1 MQVTPLGEQLR
12 DWRSRRRMSQM
23 DLALETEIST
33 RHLSFIET
41 GRSKPSAQMLQRIA
55 DRLGVPHRA
64 RNALL
69 LAAGYAPDYQERR
82 LDSPDMAA
90 MRAIVEHVLKG
101 HEPYPALAV
110 DRHWNMVAANAAIAI
125 LIEQVAPALLVP
137 PVNVLRIALHP
148 EGLAPQIVN
157 YGEWR
162 DHILHRLDLQ
172 IEASADAGLVALRE
186 ELGGYAVE
194 ANDNRGDHTSG
205 IAVPLVLDTVAG
217 RISFVSTVTI
227 FGTPVDITLS
237 ELAIEAFF
245 PADAESAAL
254 LQRLAGPPDLCH
266 PREGGDPAFFQS
278 T

>member
-1 MQVTPLGEQLR
+1 MQPAPLGTQLR
-12 DWRSRRRMSQM
+12 EWRSRRRMSQM
-23 DLALETEIST
+23 DLALDTDMST

-55 DRLGVPHRA
+55 DCLEVPHRA

-69 LAAGYAPDYQERR
+69 LAAGYAPDYQERP
-82 LDSPDMAA
+82 LDSPEMAGV
-90 MRAIVEHVLKG
+90 RAIVEHVLTG

-110 DRHWNMVAANAAIAI
+110 DRHWNMIAANAAIAI
-125 LIEQVAPALLVP
+125 LIAHVAPALLAP

-148 EGLAPQIVN
+148 DGLAPQIVN
-157 YGEWR
+157 HGEWR
-162 DHILHRLDLQ
+162 AHILERIDVQ
-172 IEASADAGLVALRE
+172 IAASGDAGLIALRD
-186 ELGGYAVE
+186 ELAGYAVRS
-194 ANDNRGDHTSG
+194 DDHSG
-205 IAVPLVLDTVAG
+205 EHRNSHASSIAVPLVLHTDAG

-254 LQRLAGPPDLCH
+254 LAKLAGK
-266 PREGGDPAFFQS
+266 
-278 T
+278 

>member
-1 MQVTPLGEQLR
+1 MQPAPLGTQLR
-12 DWRSRRRMSQM
+12 EWRSRRRMSQM
-23 DLALETEIST
+23 DLALDTDMST

-55 DRLGVPHRA
+55 DRLEVPHRA

-69 LAAGYAPDYQERR
+69 LAAGYAPDYQERP
-82 LDSPDMAA
+82 LDSPEMAGV
-90 MRAIVEHVLKG
+90 RAIVEHVLKG

-110 DRHWNMVAANAAIAI
+110 DRHWNMIAANEAIAI
-125 LIEQVAPALLVP
+125 LIAQVSPALLAP

-162 DHILHRLDLQ
+162 AHILERMDVQ
-172 IEASADAGLVALRE
+172 IAASADAGLIALRD
-186 ELGGYAVE
+186 ELAGYAVRS
-194 ANDNRGDHTSG
+194 DDHRAEHRDSHASS
-205 IAVPLVLDTVAG
+205 IAVPLILNTDAG

-245 PADAESAAL
+245 PADEASAAL
-254 LQRLAGPPDLCH
+254 LQKLAG
-266 PREGGDPAFFQS
+266 R
-278 T
+278 

>member
-1 MQVTPLGEQLR
+1 MQVAPLGEQLR
-12 DWRSRRRMSQM
+12 EWRTRRRMSQM
-23 DLALETEIST
+23 DLALDTEMST

-41 GRSKPSAQMLQRIA
+41 GRSKPSAAMLQRIA
-55 DRLGVPHRA
+55 DCLEVPHRA

-69 LAAGYAPDYQERR
+69 LAAGYAPDFHERP
-82 LDSPDMAA
+82 LDSPEMAS

-110 DRHWNMVAANAAIAI
+110 DRHWNMVAANDAIAI
-125 LIEQVAPALLVP
+125 LIEQVSPTLLAP

-157 YGEWR
+157 YGMWR
-162 DHILHRLDLQ
+162 AHILHRLDLQ
-172 IEASADAGLVALRE
+172 IEASADAQLAALRE
-186 ELGGYAVE
+186 EIAGYAVE
-194 ANDNRGDHTSG
+194 ANDNDIGAVSSV
-205 IAVPLVLDTVAG
+205 AVPLVLDTVAG

-254 LQRLAGPPDLCH
+254 LQKLA
-266 PREGGDPAFFQS
+266 AAS
-278 T
+278 

>member
-1 MQVTPLGEQLR
+1 MQVATLGEQLR
-12 DWRSRRRMSQM
+12 EWRTRRRMSQM
-23 DLALETEIST
+23 DLALDTEIST

-41 GRSKPSAQMLQRIA
+41 GRSKPSAAMLGRIA
-55 DRLGVPHRA
+55 DCLEVPHRA

-69 LAAGYAPDYQERR
+69 LAAGYAPDYQERP
-82 LDSPDMAA
+82 LDSPEMTG

-110 DRHWNMVAANAAIAI
+110 DRHWNMIAANEAIAI
-125 LIEQVAPALLVP
+125 LIEQVSPALLTP
-137 PVNVLRIALHP
+137 PVNALRIALHAD
-148 EGLAPQIVN
+148 GLAPQIVN

-162 DHILHRLDLQ
+162 AHILHRLDLQ
-172 IEASADAGLVALRE
+172 IEASADAGLIALRE
-186 ELGGYAVE
+186 ELAGYAVE
-194 ANDNRGDHTSG
+194 ANDNGMAHVNSV
-205 IAVPLVLDTVAG
+205 AVPLVLDTIAG

-254 LQRLAGPPDLCH
+254 LQKLAG
-266 PREGGDPAFFQS
+266 R
-278 T
+278 

>member
-1 MQVTPLGEQLR
+1 MQVAPLGEQIR
-12 DWRSRRRMSQM
+12 EWRTRRRMIQM
-23 DLALETEIST
+23 DLALDTEIST

-41 GRSKPSAQMLQRIA
+41 GRSRPSASMLQRLA
-55 DRLGVPHRA
+55 DCLDVPHRA

-69 LAAGYAPDYQERR
+69 LAAGYAPDYQERA
-82 LDSPDMAA
+82 LDSPEMDG

-110 DRHWNMVAANAAIAI
+110 DRHWNMVAANDAIAI
-125 LIEQVAPALLVP
+125 LIEQVSPALLTP

-157 YGEWR
+157 LGEWR

-186 ELGGYAVE
+186 ELGSYAVE
-194 ANDNRGDHTSG
+194 TNDNRGDHATS

-245 PADAESAAL
+245 PADTESAAL
-254 LQRLAGPPDLCH
+254 LQQLAA
-266 PREGGDPAFFQS
+266 RQ
-278 T
+278 

>member
-41 GRSKPSAQMLQRIA
+41 GRSKPSAAMLQRIA
-55 DRLGVPHRA
+55 DCLEVPHRA

-69 LAAGYAPDYQERR
+69 LAAGYAPDFQERP
-82 LDSPDMAA
+82 LDSPEMAG

-110 DRHWNMVAANAAIAI
+110 DRHWNMVAANDAIGI
-125 LIEQVAPALLVP
+125 LIEQVSPALLTP

-157 YGEWR
+157 YAMWR
-162 DHILHRLDLQ
+162 AHILHRLDLQ
-172 IEASADAGLVALRE
+172 IEASAGPQLAELRE
-186 ELGGYAVE
+186 ELADYAVE
-194 ANDNRGDHTSG
+194 ANDNDADAISS

-254 LQRLAGPPDLCH
+254 LANLAV
-266 PREGGDPAFFQS
+266 RQ
-278 T
+278 